1 METNTELKQIQ
12 IDKCIREQAEHRI
25 KVTSAEVIVCNTDGL
40 RQNKPYYEIKY
51 KKVGQ
56 EEFNIGFG
64 SYKLQYVLYWLDTYF
79 EIIGE

>member
-12 IDKCIREQAEHRI
+12 INECIREQAEHRI
-25 KVTSAEVIVCNTDGL
+25 KVTSAEIIVGNTDGL

-51 KKVGQ
+51 KEVGL
-56 EEFNIGFG
+56 EKFNIGFG
-64 SYKLQYVLYWLDTYF
+64 SYKLPYVLHWLETYF